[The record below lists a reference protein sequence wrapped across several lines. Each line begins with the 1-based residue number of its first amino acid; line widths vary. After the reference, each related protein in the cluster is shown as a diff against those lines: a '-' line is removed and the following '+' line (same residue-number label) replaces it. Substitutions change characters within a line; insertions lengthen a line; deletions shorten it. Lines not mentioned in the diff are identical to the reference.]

1 MNKEISKKEQD
12 RIIQGAL
19 ASVQELKGNMEGYFA
34 TVDKHF
40 ENMDKN
46 VDKYYSNVNKNIDKL
61 CKNINKSLGTNN

>member
-19 ASVQELKGNMEGYFA
+19 ASAEELKKNMEEYFA
-34 TVDKHF
+34 TVDKYF

-61 CKNINKSLGTNN
+61 CKSLGANN

>member
-19 ASVQELKGNMEGYFA
+19 ASVQELKGNMNKYFA

-40 ENMDKN
+40 QNMNKT
-46 VDKYYSNVNKNIDKL
+46 VDKYYTNVNNSIDKL
-61 CKNINKSLGTNN
+61 DKIFRG

>member
-19 ASVQELKGNMEGYFA
+19 ASAEELKKNMNKYFA

-40 ENMDKN
+40 ETVDKN
-46 VDKYYSNVNKNIDKL
+46 VDKYYTNVNNNIDKL
-61 CKNINKSLGTNN
+61 CKNINKFLRANF

>member
-19 ASVQELKGNMEGYFA
+19 ALAEELKKNMNKYFK

-40 ENMDKN
+40 QTMDKN
-46 VDKYYSNVNKNIDKL
+46 VDEYYSNVNNSIDKL
-61 CKNINKSLGTNN
+61 CKSLGANN